1 MTVKEIHRNPLLL
14 FEFMNE
20 KGEQSPILFTQPTN
34 IIVAYTIDEVLPCML
49 KIQEAV
55 ADGFFAA
62 GYVSYEAA
70 PAFDASYHVR
80 PDHQLPLL
88 WFGIFQES
96 SVYERTESQGS
107 YKVSEWKPS
116 IYGDQYHDGILKIKE
131 AIRQGDTYQVNFT
144 TRMHAHFEGDDFSFY
159 QKLAKDQDSNYCAYL
174 NIGDYRILSASPE
187 LFFRWDGKK
196 ITTKPMKGTTARGKT
211 RKEDEENATWLFHS
225 EKNRAENIMIV
236 DLLRNDLG
244 NIAKTGT
251 VKVEKLF
258 DIEQYPTV
266 LQMTSTI
273 TAMTKENTSITD
285 IFSALF
291 PCGSI
296 TGAPKIST
304 MRLISEL
311 EDSPRE
317 VYCGAIGYIRP
328 QGEAVFNVP
337 IRTVT
342 IDAENGHAVY
352 GVGGGITWDSTT
364 KDEYDEIVTK
374 ASLLTV
380 ERPTFDLL
388 ESLKLDNGI
397 YLLLDRHLNRLYDS
411 AQYFHF
417 HVRIDHIK
425 KSLMDYADNHRKGT
439 FKVRLVVSKDG
450 SHTITGEPI
459 KPFHGPL
466 IVALAREPI
475 DEDHPFLYHKTTNRD
490 VYNHFKTKLEPS
502 LFDVVLWNKK
512 GELTEFINGNL
523 VLEIQ
528 DEFFTPKITS
538 GLLAGTFREEL
549 IHEGKIKERVLT
561 KQDLLNCSS
570 IWFINSV
577 REWVNVKLKEDTII

>member
-1 MTVKEIHRNPLLL
+1 M
-14 FEFMNE
+14 
-20 KGEQSPILFTQPTN
+20 
-34 IIVAYTIDEVLPCML
+34 
-49 KIQEAV
+49 
-55 ADGFFAA
+55 
-62 GYVSYEAA
+62 
-70 PAFDASYHVR
+70 
-80 PDHQLPLL
+80 
-88 WFGIFQES
+88 
-96 SVYERTESQGS
+96 
-107 YKVSEWKPS
+107 
-116 IYGDQYHDGILKIKE
+116 
-131 AIRQGDTYQVNFT
+131 
-144 TRMHAHFEGDDFSFY
+144 
-159 QKLAKDQDSNYCAYL
+159 
-174 NIGDYRILSASPE
+174 
-187 LFFRWDGKK
+187 
-196 ITTKPMKGTTARGKT
+196 
-211 RKEDEENATWLFHS
+211 
-225 EKNRAENIMIV
+225 
-236 DLLRNDLG
+236 
-244 NIAKTGT
+244 
-251 VKVEKLF
+251 
-258 DIEQYPTV
+258 
-266 LQMTSTI
+266 
-273 TAMTKENTSITD
+273 
-285 IFSALF
+285 
-291 PCGSI
+291 
-296 TGAPKIST
+296 
-304 MRLISEL
+304 
-311 EDSPRE
+311 
-317 VYCGAIGYIRP
+317 
-328 QGEAVFNVP
+328 
-337 IRTVT
+337 
-342 IDAENGHAVY
+342 Y